1 MYSCTS
7 TLRLPPNA
15 REQHKPPSKG
25 SRWFSL
31 APSQRKASP
40 LAQAKVLS
48 FSTQPERGPRKSA
61 PPREFAHWGA
71 KEGPLSLSLSTSA
84 PNRQPNLKPRIETR
98 KSRINFRKVSSCR
111 AKSLRILLT
120 FKLSS
125 FLTLRSELGHGQRL
139 QLSHVQPTNSRT
151 FDHWRRVL
159 CVWGE
164 CRRRGRREGG
174 DPHLVCRNP
183 P

>member
-1 MYSCTS
+1 MLLPPTGGPPPERATVRLQSKRGSPLGQLRRNTAVMRLEHGWDGRKGSTGVYSCTS

-61 PPREFAHWGA
+61 PRASSRTGVQRKDLSP
-71 KEGPLSLSLSTSA
+71 SLSLDLSA
-84 PNRQPNLKPRIETR
+84 EPPAE
-98 KSRINFRKVSSCR
+98 FE
-111 AKSLRILLT
+111 AK
-120 FKLSS
+120 
-125 FLTLRSELGHGQRL
+125 
-139 QLSHVQPTNSRT
+139 N
-151 FDHWRRVL
+151 
-159 CVWGE
+159 
-164 CRRRGRREGG
+164 
-174 DPHLVCRNP
+174 
-183 P
+183 

>member
-1 MYSCTS
+1 MLLPPTGGPPPERATVRLQSKRGSPLGQLRRNTAVMRLEHGWDGRKGSTGVYSCTS

-48 FSTQPERGPRKSA
+48 FSTQPERGPCKSA

-71 KEGPLSLSLSTSA
+71 KEGPLSLSRPQREPPA
-84 PNRQPNLKPRIETR
+84 E
-98 KSRINFRKVSSCR
+98 FE
-111 AKSLRILLT
+111 AK
-120 FKLSS
+120 
-125 FLTLRSELGHGQRL
+125 
-139 QLSHVQPTNSRT
+139 N
-151 FDHWRRVL
+151 
-159 CVWGE
+159 
-164 CRRRGRREGG
+164 
-174 DPHLVCRNP
+174 
-183 P
+183 